1 MNSISNKQFYPLH
14 PRYFR
19 YLNWVLL
26 SIFDKFDARFYCAK
40 NVISLTSMHTGW
52 KILIKSEKKD
62 PIKKDLK
69 HLGVS

>member
-1 MNSISNKQFYPLH
+1 
-14 PRYFR
+14 
-19 YLNWVLL
+19 V
-26 SIFDKFDARFYCAK
+26 
-40 NVISLTSMHTGW
+40 HTGW

>member
-1 MNSISNKQFYPLH
+1 
-14 PRYFR
+14 
-19 YLNWVLL
+19 
-26 SIFDKFDARFYCAK
+26 
-40 NVISLTSMHTGW
+40 MHTGW